1 MVLSFKSAASEVLRV
16 TKQVKEDK
24 AIWVCNFHSSYTCF
38 WNYSLFYLFI
48 YLNCRFHFHKT
59 HILVGLKVNCENNII
74 CRDCILH
81 FRVWEKPLHL
91 GGLESFILRHKL
103 LFFFN
108 FFWAIIKKN
117 LGWLIDV
124 CFYTFLVKII
134 TLDLQRVPLKIV
146 NAPKGR
152 QKWEL
157 QSECYQTYVKGRC
170 LPCSTLRLFLSCR
183 SQRNYVRMRIYALPF
198 NMQMI
203 FTLQSILQQIIII
216 F

>member
-103 LFFFN
+103 LFFFLGHN
-108 FFWAIIKKN
+108 KKEFRMTN
-117 LGWLIDV
+117 
-124 CFYTFLVKII
+124 
-134 TLDLQRVPLKIV
+134 
-146 NAPKGR
+146 
-152 QKWEL
+152 
-157 QSECYQTYVKGRC
+157 S
-170 LPCSTLRLFLSCR
+170 RLFLYFLGQNNNIWFAEGPS
-183 SQRNYVRMRIYALPF
+183 
-198 NMQMI
+198 
-203 FTLQSILQQIIII
+203 
-216 F
+216 

>member
-1 MVLSFKSAASEVLRV
+1 MGKTSPSRRLGKFYSSAQA
-16 TKQVKEDK
+16 
-24 AIWVCNFHSSYTCF
+24 A
-38 WNYSLFYLFI
+38 
-48 YLNCRFHFHKT
+48 
-59 HILVGLKVNCENNII
+59 
-74 CRDCILH
+74 
-81 FRVWEKPLHL
+81 
-91 GGLESFILRHKL
+91 
-103 LFFFN
+103 
-108 FFWAIIKKN
+108 FFWAIIKRN

-134 TLDLQRVPLKIV
+134 TFDLQRVPLKIV

-216 F
+216 IFFFNSEEEMTAKSCLVEKLWKRLFFTHSRIRTNVSISRWLKLVRWYQFSIH